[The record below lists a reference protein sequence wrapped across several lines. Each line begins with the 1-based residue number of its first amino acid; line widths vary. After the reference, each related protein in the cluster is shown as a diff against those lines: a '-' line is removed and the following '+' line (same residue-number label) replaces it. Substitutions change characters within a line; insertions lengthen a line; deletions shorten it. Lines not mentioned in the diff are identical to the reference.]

1 MMRRVIL
8 LLAGLPLLLGCGGGQ
23 AVKIGAVL
31 PLSGPWAIYGQPIKN
46 GVELAYRH
54 LTEEGTEFP
63 FEMDLTVVDSES
75 NPEVGKER
83 LAELYSGGA
92 VAVIGGATS
101 AEALQMV
108 PVADQYDRILLSP
121 SASNP
126 ELTGISKNFYR
137 VFLSDAREGTTM
149 ASFAFGK
156 LGIKSAVILAK
167 EEAYAKGIQVVFAN
181 EFKRQGGEVLDL
193 IEFPA
198 TSDAS
203 GLVERVMTLEPE
215 AVYIAA
221 YAPDIAALL
230 TALRNRG
237 YENYIFTTAAFAAPE
252 VIEQQGEAAEGVF
265 LTQTV
270 FEPDSEDAQ
279 IQGFVNA
286 YRGTYGLPPDLYAAH
301 GYDAMMVLAEALR
314 KAGPIASD
322 FWKGITSIREFEGV
336 TGMIQFDEKGDVQ
349 KFPRVYVVEEGNLV
363 DYEAEVERR
372 RRELLERLR
381 ELEQRQRESVRGGG
395 G

>member
-1 MMRRVIL
+1 
-8 LLAGLPLLLGCGGGQ
+8 
-23 AVKIGAVL
+23 
-31 PLSGPWAIYGQPIKN
+31 
-46 GVELAYRH
+46 
-54 LTEEGTEFP
+54 
-63 FEMDLTVVDSES
+63 
-75 NPEVGKER
+75 
-83 LAELYSGGA
+83 
-92 VAVIGGATS
+92 
-101 AEALQMV
+101 
-108 PVADQYDRILLSP
+108 
-121 SASNP
+121 
-126 ELTGISKNFYR
+126 
-137 VFLSDAREGTTM
+137 
-149 ASFAFGK
+149 
-156 LGIKSAVILAK
+156 
-167 EEAYAKGIQVVFAN
+167 
-181 EFKRQGGEVLDL
+181 
-193 IEFPA
+193 
-198 TSDAS
+198 
-203 GLVERVMTLEPE
+203 MTLEPE

-230 TALRNRG
+230 SALRNRG
-237 YENYIFTTAAFAAPE
+237 YENYIFTTSAFAAPA

-314 KAGPIASD
+314 KAGPIATD
-322 FWKGITSIREFEGV
+322 FWKGMTSIREFEGV

>member
-1 MMRRVIL
+1 MIRRAVL
-8 LLAGLPLLLGCGGGQ
+8 LLAGVAILLGCPSGD

-31 PLSGPWAIYGQPIKN
+31 PLTGEWSIYGQPIKN
-46 GVELAYRH
+46 GVELAYKE
-54 LTEEGTEFP
+54 LTEQGDFP
-63 FEMDLTVVDSES
+63 HQVELSVVDSAS
-75 NPEVGKER
+75 DPETAKDA
-83 LAELYSGGA
+83 LAELYGGGA

-101 AEALQMV
+101 SEALQMV
-108 PVADQYDRILLSP
+108 AVADRYDRVLLSP

-167 EEAYAKGIQVVFAN
+167 EEEYAKGIQVVFAN
-181 EFKRQGGEVLDL
+181 EFERQGGEVLDL

-198 TSDAS
+198 TSDVS
-203 GLVERVMTLEPE
+203 GLVERVMTLAPE

-221 YAPDIAALL
+221 YAPDIARLL
-230 TALRNRG
+230 TALRGQG
-237 YENYIFTTAAFAAPE
+237 YEKYIFTTSAFAAPA
-252 VIEQQGEAAEGVF
+252 VIEQQGENAEGVF

-270 FEPDSEDAQ
+270 FEPDSEEEK
-279 IQGFVNA
+279 IQNFVTT
-286 YRGTYGLPPDLYAAH
+286 YRETYGIPPDLYAAH

-314 KAGPIASD
+314 TSGTIPSD
-322 FWKGITSIREFEGV
+322 FWKGITSIREFAGV
-336 TGMIQFDEKGDVQ
+336 TGMIQFDERGDVQ
-349 KFPRVYVVEEGNLV
+349 KFPRVYVVEDGNLI
-363 DYEAEVERR
+363 DYEAEVEKR

-381 ELEQRQRESVRGGG
+381 ELERRQRQKALGGSG
-395 G
+395 